1 MLPSKI
7 RIGYN
12 IFPIEYEADLYTI
25 EADNKHV
32 GLAGQ
37 IQYSPNAKISLREG
51 QTTLEQWQTLLH
63 ECIHGFLQQAQLTI
77 ETDLENFID
86 VTASGFMELCRNNPK
101 AISTLLN
108 DIDLAQQELDRDDDT
123 PATTS

>member
-37 IQYSPNAKISLREG
+37 IQYSPSGKISLREG
-51 QTTLEQWQTLLH
+51 QTTLEQWQTLFH
-63 ECIHGFLQQAQLTI
+63 ECIHGFLQQAQLTT
-77 ETDLENFID
+77 EVDLEAFVD

-101 AISTLLN
+101 AIYTLLD
-108 DIDLAQQELDRDDDT
+108 DIDLEQQELERDDDT
-123 PATTS
+123 PVTAS